1 MEQQKIVQAE
11 RPSRPVVTP
20 TEAPGRLATATQSK
34 LHQLLHLLG
43 PGFLSGMAGN
53 DATALTTYAID
64 GARAGYGHLWLMLL
78 STPMYQAVQFACA
91 KIGRITQ
98 KGLADILR
106 EYYGRWVALLAVLI
120 LMIAN
125 VALIAGDL
133 AAIGSGLELITGLPW
148 VWFVIPV
155 AALLWYLTVYRSFE
169 SIIKLFS
176 ILSLAFVTYLIT
188 ALFSDPN
195 WGVVLLRTFVPQVS
209 FDFSSLSAAVA
220 LLGATISP
228 YSMFWQAHGEKEQP
242 RAGSLTRQVRSAAL
256 DVTSGVISGNLVAYF
271 VIVTTAATLFTHHQ
285 SINTAADAAQALEP
299 LLGPFAKYLFAI
311 GLIGAGFIAIPVLL
325 ASTSYAVAGAFGWP
339 SGLSQKLWQ
348 CREFYLIL
356 TGTLAV
362 GVVVAL
368 LHFNPIQLIFYA
380 NVLVGVLAPILVIC
394 VMMVGNNRTIMQNK
408 PLGPVT
414 NLFLVVTV
422 VVLVAADLLFFYGL
436 LT

>member
-1 MEQQKIVQAE
+1 MEQPKIVQAE

-20 TEAPGRLATATQSK
+20 TEAPGRLATATRSK
-34 LHQLLHLLG
+34 LHQLLRLLG

-64 GARAGYGHLWLMLL
+64 GARAGYGHLWLMVLA
-78 STPMYQAVQFACA
+78 TPMYQAVQFSCA

-98 KGLADILR
+98 KGLSDILR
-106 EYYGRWVALLAVLI
+106 EHYGLWVALLATLVLV
-120 LMIAN
+120 IAN

-133 AAIGSGLELITGLPW
+133 VAIGSGLDLITGLPW

-155 AALLWYLTVYRSFE
+155 AALLWYLTVYHSFE

-256 DVTSGVISGNLVAYF
+256 DVASGVISGNLVAYF

-348 CREFYLIL
+348 CKEFYLIL
-356 TGTLAV
+356 TGTLIV

-380 NVLVGVLAPILVIC
+380 NVLVGVLAPMLVIC
-394 VMMVGNNRTIMQNK
+394 VTMVGNNRTIMQNK
-408 PLGPVT
+408 PLGLVT

-422 VVLVAADLLFFYGL
+422 VVLVVADLLFFYGL

>member
-1 MEQQKIVQAE
+1 MEQPKIVQAE
-11 RPSRPVVTP
+11 KPSRPVVTP
-20 TEAPGRLATATQSK
+20 TEAPGRLATATRSK
-34 LHQLLHLLG
+34 LHQLLRLLG

-78 STPMYQAVQFACA
+78 ATPMYQAVQFSCA

-98 KGLADILR
+98 KGLSDILR
-106 EYYGRWVALLAVLI
+106 EHYGLWVALLATLVLV
-120 LMIAN
+120 IAN

-133 AAIGSGLELITGLPW
+133 VAIGSGLDLITGLPW

-155 AALLWYLTVYRSFE
+155 AALLWYLTVYHSFE

-256 DVTSGVISGNLVAYF
+256 DVASGVISGNLVAYF

-311 GLIGAGFIAIPVLL
+311 GLIGAGFVAIPVLL

-348 CREFYLIL
+348 CKEFYLIL
-356 TGTLAV
+356 TGTLIV

-380 NVLVGVLAPILVIC
+380 NVLVGVLAPMLVIY

-408 PLGPVT
+408 PLGLVT